1 MVAGLVIGL
10 GIKDGITETTT
21 HITIFE
27 QKKEKN
33 AGNNHLPD
41 ETETRP
47 GKKDQ
52 DSTDTE
58 NNKCQNVPGAFF

>member
-1 MVAGLVIGL
+1 LL
-10 GIKDGITETTT
+10 SSNQP
-21 HITIFE
+21 E